1 MMTLQEELSA
11 FFSQMRKEIMAMSD
25 EDTMTIDEYFAKLR
39 DNIEN
44 DRIEPVVT
52 PAIVSDVDMSEAE
65 TQEEDSEE
73 DTAPQQEN
81 PKFLDKRTFTL
92 AALFQKADSKK
103 AFRDELKKC
112 GSHADVASVVCSYY
126 EKKCFIQNN
135 AVLDC
140 LKTMRFTK
148 MIRPLLIYGDKDKGP
163 SADMLQRK
171 ISQSIKDNLE

>member
-1 MMTLQEELSA
+1 MTLQEELSA
-11 FFSQMRKEIMAMSD
+11 FFSQMREEIMAMPD
-25 EDTMTIDEYFAKLR
+25 EDNTTIEEYLAKLR
-39 DNIEN
+39 DDIEN
-44 DRIEPVVT
+44 DRIEPVVA
-52 PAIVSDVDMSEAE
+52 PAIASDVDMSKVE
-65 TQEEDSEE
+65 TQEEDSKE
-73 DTAPQQEN
+73 DTAHQPEK

-92 AALFQKADSKK
+92 DVILNTEDIKNSFME
-103 AFRDELKKC
+103 ELKKC

-140 LKTMRFTK
+140 LKTMRFTE